1 MAIVSRRQ
9 ILAGGACAA
18 LALSSGVQAAPPSL
32 PNVPNPQ
39 LLRRA
44 LGALSRNA
52 ARLDAIDRI
61 GIVDFSAPSRSPRF
75 YILDVATGYSRS
87 LLVTHGRGSDPD
99 HQGWLQHFSNIP
111 GSAASSSGAYVT
123 GDRYTGKHGTS
134 RRLVGLDPENSN
146 AERRA
151 IVIHAATYVSA
162 GMAAQR
168 GKIGRSEGCFA
179 VAQSDIALVLEQLD
193 SGRLIYADRLI

>member
-9 ILAGGACAA
+9 ILAGSACAA
-18 LALSSGVQAAPPSL
+18 LTLSSGLRAAPPML
-32 PNVPNPQ
+32 PNVPNPD

-61 GIVDFSAPSRSPRF
+61 GIVDFSVPSRCPRF
-75 YILDVATGYSRS
+75 HILDVATGYSRN
-87 LLVTHGRGSDPD
+87 LLVTHGRGSDPN
-99 HQGWLQHFSNIP
+99 HQGWLQRFSNTP

-123 GDRYTGKHGTS
+123 GDRYTGKHGAS
-134 RRLVGLDPENSN
+134 RRLIGLDPENSN

-151 IVIHAATYVSA
+151 IVIHAAAYVST
-162 GMAAQR
+162 GMAAER

-179 VAQSDIALVLEQLD
+179 VAQSDIALVLEQLG
-193 SGRLIYADRLI
+193 SGRI